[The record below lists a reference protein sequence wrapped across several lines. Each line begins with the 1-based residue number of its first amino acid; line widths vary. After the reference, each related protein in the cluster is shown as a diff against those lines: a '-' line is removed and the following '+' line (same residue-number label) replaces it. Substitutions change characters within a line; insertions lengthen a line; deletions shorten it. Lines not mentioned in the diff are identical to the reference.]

1 MSRVALLAERLRV
14 EERLLTAAF
23 ARHGWEATLL
33 RPADLILPLHRA
45 QALGTLDLPSLPP
58 AVLDRTSATPES
70 VALSALLTAT
80 GTTVVNRTATTRLL
94 ADRLAF
100 LRHLLA
106 GQIPVPAT
114 IASFGPESTLRAIE
128 ALGYPVYLKALSAGP
143 AMPVALVED
152 RDAAEAL
159 VEHRAVLGDERAVL
173 VQKAVADPGQTVR
186 LVVAGQRL
194 IAAARLEE
202 ERWQLIDRA
211 IWERLAGAVAQ
222 RLGSGIYEIEAAET
236 DAGQVVISASNLLEF
251 RSLAELGVPVAEAIA
266 EYLLEVVTE
275 GAEAS
280 PIQSEGVSV

>member
-14 EERLLTAAF
+14 EERLLIAAF
-23 ARHGWEATLL
+23 ARQGWEAMLL
-33 RPADLILPLHRA
+33 RPADLILPLHGA
-45 QALGTLDLPSLPP
+45 QEPGALDLPSLPP
-58 AVLDRTSATPES
+58 AVLDRTAATPES

-100 LRHLLA
+100 LRHMLA

-159 VEHRAVLGDERAVL
+159 VEHRAVLGDERTVL
-173 VQKAVADPGQTVR
+173 VQKAVANPGQTVR
-186 LVVAGQRL
+186 LVIAGQHL
-194 IAAARLEE
+194 IAAARLVD

-222 RLGSGIYEIEAAET
+222 RLGSGIYEIEAAEAE
-236 DAGQVVISASNLLEF
+236 AGQVVISASNLLEF

-266 EYLLEVVTE
+266 EHLLEVVTE
-275 GAEAS
+275 SAEAS